1 MNKDI
6 VAKEPECPD
15 ELHLCRIGIRGRV
28 DEADLNASSPFH
40 LTVVHSQV
48 GTTLL
53 SLRTDPS
60 GLIGLLR
67 HLQARGHILLSVHYG
82 EPIS

>member
-6 VAKEPECPD
+6 VVQEPGTLD
-15 ELHLCRIGIRGRV
+15 ELHPCRIEIRGPV
-28 DEADLNASSPFH
+28 SEADLNASSPLH
-40 LTVVHSQV
+40 LTVAPSQP

-53 SLRTDPS
+53 SLRTDAS

-82 EPIS
+82 

>member
-1 MNKDI
+1 MHKNT
-6 VAKEPECPD
+6 VGKESLSLD
-15 ELHLCRIGIRGRV
+15 ELRPCRIEISGRV
-28 DEADLNASSPFH
+28 AEADLNASSPLH
-40 LTVVHSQV
+40 LTVEPLPA

-67 HLQARGHILLSVHYG
+67 YLLARGHILLSVDYG
-82 EPIS
+82 QPIS